1 MIYCET
7 SFLLPLYA
15 EGDSFHARARGIAA
29 KFREPLPYTL
39 LLELELQNG
48 IRRALATGTLNQQ
61 QHDAAFR
68 RIEEDESDGILQR
81 RPLDSAQHYA
91 KARELSKKFTPD
103 LGVRSL
109 DILQV
114 AAAMLLKAESLAS
127 FDDRQRRL
135 AEKAGL
141 KLLPRQL

>member
-1 MIYCET
+1 MIYCDT

-15 EGDSFHARARGIAA
+15 EGDPFHAQALKIAT

-48 IRRALATGTLNQQ
+48 IRRALATGTLNRQ

-68 RIEEDESDGILQR
+68 RFEEDEADGILR
-81 RPLDSAQHYA
+81 RHLLDSTQHYA
-91 KARELSKKFTPD
+91 KARELSKKFTSE
-103 LGVRSL
+103 LGLRSL

-114 AAAMLLKAESLAS
+114 AAALLLKAESLAS

-135 AEKAGL
+135 ADKAGL
-141 KLLPRQL
+141 KLLPR